1 MFKWEMFNM
10 HLSSLPEKKG
20 ILSLLSSIKWSVWP
34 PTTNAR
40 IVIVRG
46 VYATIA
52 QDQNSFV
59 VAGINKN
66 GQSVQQPQLSYV
78 RVLYVL

>member
-1 MFKWEMFNM
+1 MFRREMFNM
-10 HLSSLPEKKG
+10 HLSSLLEKKG

>member
-1 MFKWEMFNM
+1 MFNM
-10 HLSSLPEKKG
+10 LLSTLHEKKS
-20 ILSLLSSIKWSVWP
+20 ILLLFSAIMRWDVWP
-34 PTTNAR
+34 PTTNVW

-46 VYATIA
+46 AYATIA
-52 QDQNSFV
+52 QDQDSIV

-66 GQSVQQPQLSYV
+66 GQSVQQPQLSCV

>member
-1 MFKWEMFNM
+1 MFRREMSNM
-10 HLSSLPEKKG
+10 HLSSLLEKKG
-20 ILSLLSSIKWSVWP
+20 ILSLLSAIKWSVWP

-46 VYATIA
+46 AYATIA
-52 QDQNSFV
+52 QDQDSIV

-66 GQSVQQPQLSYV
+66 GQSVQQPQLSCV